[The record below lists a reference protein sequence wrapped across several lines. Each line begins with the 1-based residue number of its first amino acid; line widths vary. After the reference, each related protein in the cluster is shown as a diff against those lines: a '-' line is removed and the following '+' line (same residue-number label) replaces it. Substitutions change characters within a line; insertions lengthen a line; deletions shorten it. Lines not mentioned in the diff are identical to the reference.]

1 MVRHVILWKF
11 KDDCKEEGR
20 EFIRRLKAL
29 EGEIPEILR
38 MEVAENTGAA
48 DNYDACLI
56 SDFADFDALERY
68 RVHPK
73 HQAVSQFCQSIRVSR
88 TCVDFEV

>member
-20 EFIRRLKAL
+20 EFLRRLKAL
-29 EGEIPEILR
+29 DGVIPEILR
-38 MEVAENTGAA
+38 MEVAENEGSQ

-56 SDFADFDALERY
+56 SDFADFEALERY
-68 RVHPK
+68 RVHPL
-73 HQAVSQFCQSIRVSR
+73 HQEVSRFCQGIRVSR
-88 TCVDFEV
+88 TCVDYEV

>member
-20 EFIRRLKAL
+20 EFLRRLKAL
-29 EGEIPEILR
+29 EGVIPEILF
-38 MEVAENTGAA
+38 MQVAENSGSEE
-48 DNYDACLI
+48 NYDACLI

-68 RVHPK
+68 RVNPL
-73 HQAVSQFCQSIRVSR
+73 HQEVAALCKNIRVSR
-88 TCVDFEV
+88 TCVDFEL